1 MGGQVGERAGPGEE
15 KDMTKVIRIHE
26 FGGTDV
32 LSIEDDEIGAPGPGE
47 VLLDQKGMALHFA
60 DTMLREGKYHL
71 KPELPAVVGL
81 DGAGVVEAVGD
92 GVTDFKPGDSACYMF
107 NLGAYAEKR
116 IIAAEALMPVPA
128 GVDPK
133 NLAGTFLR
141 GMTAQYLLR
150 QTYRV
155 RSGDTVLIHT
165 AAGGMGTLLC
175 QWAKALGA
183 TVIGTV
189 GSDDKKDIAT
199 TSGAHHVINS
209 RTEDIAA
216 RVDEITAGAGVAAV
230 YDGIGKD
237 VWDANI
243 AALRPTGYLVN
254 YGHMSGVIPPIDPM
268 QLNAKSLFF
277 AKVSLPHFMLTPEA
291 KRVMADDVFGAIA
304 DGILDISVSGEYK
317 LDDIVQAQEDIV
329 ARKTTGSVI
338 IVP

>member
-1 MGGQVGERAGPGEE
+1 
-15 KDMTKVIRIHE
+15 MTKVVRIHQ
-26 FGGTDV
+26 FGGSEV
-32 LSIEDDEIGAPGPGE
+32 LSIEDDDIGAPGPGE
-47 VLLDQKGMALHFA
+47 VLLDQKGMALHYA
-60 DTMLREGKYHL
+60 DTMLREGKYFL
-71 KPELPAVVGL
+71 KPELPAVVWL

-92 GVTDFKPGDSACYMF
+92 GVTDFKSGDTACYMF

-116 IIAAEALMPVPA
+116 VIAADALMPVPD
-128 GVDPK
+128 GIDPK

-155 RSGDTVLIHT
+155 QSGDTVLVHT

-189 GSDDKKDIAT
+189 GSDDKKAVAT
-199 TSGAHHVINS
+199 ASGAAHVINS
-209 RTEDIAA
+209 RTEDIASS
-216 RVDEITAGAGVAAV
+216 VNDITGGEGVAAV

-237 VWDANI
+237 VWDANV

-254 YGHMSGVIPPIDPM
+254 YGHMSGPLDPIDPM
-268 QLNAKSLFF
+268 QLNSKSLFF
-277 AKVSLPHFMLTPEA
+277 AKVSLPHFMRTPEA
-291 KRVMADDVFGAIA
+291 KRAMAEDVFAAIA
-304 DGILDISVSGEYK
+304 DGILDISVSREYK
-317 LDDIVQAQEDIV
+317 LDDIVQAQDDIV

>member
-1 MGGQVGERAGPGEE
+1 
-15 KDMTKVIRIHE
+15 MTKVVRIHE
-26 FGGTDV
+26 FGGSDV
-32 LSIEDDEIGAPGPGE
+32 LSIEDDDIGAPGPGE
-47 VLLDQKGMALHFA
+47 VLLDQKGMALHYA
-60 DTMLREGKYHL
+60 DTMLREGKYFL

-81 DGAGVVEAVGD
+81 DGAGVIEAVGD
-92 GVTDFKPGDSACYMF
+92 GVTDFKPGDTACYMF

-116 IIAAEALMPVPA
+116 VIAADALMPVPD
-128 GVDPK
+128 GIDPK

-155 RSGDTVLIHT
+155 QSGDTVLVHT
-165 AAGGMGTLLC
+165 AAGGMGSLLC

-189 GSDDKKDIAT
+189 GSDDKKAVAT
-199 TSGAHHVINS
+199 ASGAAHVVNS

-216 RVDEITAGAGVAAV
+216 AVNDITGGEGVAAV

-237 VWDANI
+237 VWDANV

-254 YGHMSGVIPPIDPM
+254 YGHMSGPLDPIDPM
-268 QLNAKSLFF
+268 QLNSKSLFF
-277 AKVSLPHFMLTPEA
+277 AKVSLPHFMRTPEA
-291 KRVMADDVFGAIA
+291 KRAMAEDVFAAIA
-304 DGILDISVSGEYK
+304 DGILDISVSREYA
-317 LDDIVQAQEDIV
+317 LDDIVQAQEDLV

>member
-1 MGGQVGERAGPGEE
+1 
-15 KDMTKVIRIHE
+15 MTKVVRIHE
-26 FGGTDV
+26 YGGPEV
-32 LSIEDDEIGAPGPGE
+32 LKIEEDEIGAPGPGE
-47 VLLDQKGMALHFA
+47 VLLDQKGMALHYA
-60 DTMLREGKYHL
+60 DTMLREGKYFL
-71 KPELPAVVGL
+71 KPDLPAVVGL
-81 DGAGVVEAVGD
+81 DGAGVVEAVGE

-116 IIAAEALMPVPA
+116 IVAADALMPVPA
-128 GVDPK
+128 GIDPK
-133 NLAGTFLR
+133 NLAGTFLC

-155 RSGDTVLIHT
+155 QDGDTVLVHT

-199 TSGAHHVINS
+199 ASGAAHVINS

-216 RVDEITAGAGVAAV
+216 RVDEITGGEGVAAV

-237 VWDANI
+237 VWDANV
-243 AALRPTGYLVN
+243 AALRPTGHLVN
-254 YGHMSGVIPPIDPM
+254 YGHMSGPLAPIDPM
-268 QLNAKSLFF
+268 QLNSKSLFF
-277 AKVSLPHFMLTPEA
+277 AKVSLPHFMRTPDA
-291 KRVMADDVFGAIA
+291 KRAMADDVFAAIA
-304 DGILDISVSGEYK
+304 DGVFDISVSREYA

>member
-1 MGGQVGERAGPGEE
+1 
-15 KDMTKVIRIHE
+15 MTKVVRIHE
-26 FGGTDV
+26 FGGSDV
-32 LSIEDDEIGAPGPGE
+32 LSIEDDDIGAPGPGE
-47 VLLDQKGMALHFA
+47 VLLDQKGMALHYA
-60 DTMLREGKYHL
+60 DTMLREGKYFL
-71 KPELPAVVGL
+71 KPALPAVVGL

-92 GVTDFKPGDSACYMF
+92 GVTDFKPGDTACYMF

-116 IIAAEALMPVPA
+116 VIAADALMPVPD
-128 GVDPK
+128 GIDPK

-155 RSGDTVLIHT
+155 QSGDTVLVHT
-165 AAGGMGTLLC
+165 AAGGMGSLLC

-189 GSDDKKDIAT
+189 GSDDKKAVAT
-199 TSGAHHVINS
+199 ASGAAHVVNS

-216 RVDEITAGAGVAAV
+216 AVNDITGGEGVAAV

-237 VWDANI
+237 VWDANV

-254 YGHMSGVIPPIDPM
+254 YGHMSGPLDPIDPM
-268 QLNAKSLFF
+268 QLNSKSLFF
-277 AKVSLPHFMLTPEA
+277 AKVSLPHFMRTPEA
-291 KRVMADDVFGAIA
+291 KRAMAEDVFAAIA
-304 DGILDISVSGEYK
+304 DGILDISVSREYK
-317 LDDIVQAQEDIV
+317 LDDIVQAQDDIV

>member
-1 MGGQVGERAGPGEE
+1 
-15 KDMTKVIRIHE
+15 MTKVVRIHE
-26 FGGTDV
+26 FGGSDV
-32 LSIEDDEIGAPGPGE
+32 LSIEDDDIGAPGPGE
-47 VLLDQKGMALHFA
+47 VLLDQKGMALHYA
-60 DTMLREGKYHL
+60 DTMLREGKYFL

-92 GVTDFKPGDSACYMF
+92 GVTDFKPGDTACYMF

-116 IIAAEALMPVPA
+116 VIAADALMPVPD
-128 GVDPK
+128 GIDPK

-155 RSGDTVLIHT
+155 QSGDTVLVHT

-189 GSDDKKDIAT
+189 GSDDKKAVAAA
-199 TSGAHHVINS
+199 SGAAHVVNS

-216 RVDEITAGAGVAAV
+216 AVNDITGGEGVAAV

-237 VWDANI
+237 VWDANV

-254 YGHMSGVIPPIDPM
+254 YGHMSGPLDPIDPM
-268 QLNAKSLFF
+268 QLNSKSLFF
-277 AKVSLPHFMLTPEA
+277 AKVSLPHFMRTPEA
-291 KRVMADDVFGAIA
+291 KRAMAEDVFAAIA
-304 DGILDISVSGEYK
+304 DGILDISVSREYK
-317 LDDIVQAQEDIV
+317 LDDIVQAQEDLV

>member
-1 MGGQVGERAGPGEE
+1 
-15 KDMTKVIRIHE
+15 MTKVVRIHE
-26 FGGTDV
+26 FGGSDV
-32 LSIEDDEIGAPGPGE
+32 LSIEDDDIGAPGPGE
-47 VLLDQKGMALHFA
+47 VLLDQKGMALHYA
-60 DTMLREGKYHL
+60 DTMLREGKYFL

-81 DGAGVVEAVGD
+81 DGAGVIEAVGD
-92 GVTDFKPGDSACYMF
+92 GVTDFKPGDTACYMF

-116 IIAAEALMPVPA
+116 VIAADALMPVPD
-128 GVDPK
+128 GIDPK

-155 RSGDTVLIHT
+155 QSGDTVLVHT
-165 AAGGMGTLLC
+165 AAGGMGSLLC

-189 GSDDKKDIAT
+189 GSDDKKAVAT
-199 TSGAHHVINS
+199 ASGAAHVVNS

-216 RVDEITAGAGVAAV
+216 AVNDITGGEGVAAV

-237 VWDANI
+237 VWDANV

-254 YGHMSGVIPPIDPM
+254 YGHMSGPLDPIDPM
-268 QLNAKSLFF
+268 QLNSKSLFF
-277 AKVSLPHFMLTPEA
+277 AKVSLPHFMRTPEA
-291 KRVMADDVFGAIA
+291 KRAMAEDVFAAIA
-304 DGILDISVSGEYK
+304 DGILDISVSREYK
-317 LDDIVQAQEDIV
+317 LDDIVQAQDDIV

>member
-1 MGGQVGERAGPGEE
+1 
-15 KDMTKVIRIHE
+15 MTKVVRIHE
-26 FGGTDV
+26 FGGSDV
-32 LSIEDDEIGAPGPGE
+32 LSIEDDDIGAPGPGE
-47 VLLDQKGMALHFA
+47 VLLDQQGMALHFA
-60 DTMLREGKYHL
+60 DTMLREGRYHL

-81 DGAGVVEAVGD
+81 DGAGIVEAVGPD
-92 GVTDFKPGDSACYMF
+92 VTAFKPGDSACYMF

-116 IIAAEALMPVPA
+116 LIAADALMPVPA
-128 GVDPK
+128 GVEPK
-133 NLAGTFLR
+133 NIAGTLLR

-155 RSGDTVLIHT
+155 QAGDTILVHT

-189 GSDDKKDIAT
+189 GSDDKAALAEK
-199 TSGAHHVINS
+199 SGAAHVINS

-216 RVDEITAGAGVAAV
+216 RVDEITGGEGVAAV

-237 VWDANI
+237 VWDANV
-243 AALRPTGYLVN
+243 ASLRPTGYLVN
-254 YGHMSGVIPPIDPM
+254 YGHMSGPLAPIDAM

-277 AKVSLPHFMLTPEA
+277 AKVSLPHFMRTPEA
-291 KRVMADDVFGAIA
+291 KRAMADDVFGAIA
-304 DGILDISVSGEYK
+304 DGVLDISVSREYA

>member
-1 MGGQVGERAGPGEE
+1 
-15 KDMTKVIRIHE
+15 MTKVVRIHE
-26 FGGTDV
+26 FGGSDV
-32 LSIEDDEIGAPGPGE
+32 LSIEDDDIGAPGPGE
-47 VLLDQKGMALHFA
+47 VLLDQKGMALHYA
-60 DTMLREGKYHL
+60 DTMLREGKYFL

-92 GVTDFKPGDSACYMF
+92 GVTDFKPGDTACYMF

-116 IIAAEALMPVPA
+116 VIAADALMPVPD
-128 GVDPK
+128 GIDPK

-155 RSGDTVLIHT
+155 QSGDTVLVHT
-165 AAGGMGTLLC
+165 AAGGMGSLLC

-183 TVIGTV
+183 TVTGTV
-189 GSDDKKDIAT
+189 GSDDKKAVAT
-199 TSGAHHVINS
+199 ASGAAHVVNS

-216 RVDEITAGAGVAAV
+216 AVNDITGGEGVAAV

-237 VWDANI
+237 VWDANV

-254 YGHMSGVIPPIDPM
+254 YGHMSGPLDPIDPM
-268 QLNAKSLFF
+268 QLNSKSLFF
-277 AKVSLPHFMLTPEA
+277 AKVSLPHFMRTPEA
-291 KRVMADDVFGAIA
+291 KRAMAEDVFAAIA
-304 DGILDISVSGEYK
+304 DGILDISVSREYA
-317 LDDIVQAQEDIV
+317 LDDIVQAQEDLV

>member
-1 MGGQVGERAGPGEE
+1 
-15 KDMTKVIRIHE
+15 MTKVVRIHE
-26 FGGTDV
+26 FGGSDV
-32 LSIEDDEIGAPGPGE
+32 LSIEDDDIGAPGPGE
-47 VLLDQKGMALHFA
+47 VLLDQKGMALHYA
-60 DTMLREGKYHL
+60 DTMLREGKYFL

-81 DGAGVVEAVGD
+81 DGAGVIEAVGD
-92 GVTDFKPGDSACYMF
+92 GVTDFKPGDTACYMF

-116 IIAAEALMPVPA
+116 VIAADALMPVPD
-128 GVDPK
+128 GIDPK

-155 RSGDTVLIHT
+155 QSGDTVLVHT

-189 GSDDKKDIAT
+189 GSDDKKAVAAA
-199 TSGAHHVINS
+199 SGAAHVVNS

-216 RVDEITAGAGVAAV
+216 AVNDITGGEGVAAV

-237 VWDANI
+237 VWDANV

-254 YGHMSGVIPPIDPM
+254 YGHMSGPLDPIDPM
-268 QLNAKSLFF
+268 QLNSKSLFF
-277 AKVSLPHFMLTPEA
+277 AKVSLPHFMRTPEA
-291 KRVMADDVFGAIA
+291 KRAMAEDVFAAIA
-304 DGILDISVSGEYK
+304 DGILDISVSREYK
-317 LDDIVQAQEDIV
+317 LDDIVQAQEDLV

>member
-1 MGGQVGERAGPGEE
+1 
-15 KDMTKVIRIHE
+15 MTKVVRIHE
-26 FGGTDV
+26 FGGSDV
-32 LSIEDDEIGAPGPGE
+32 LSIEDDDIGAPGPGE
-47 VLLDQKGMALHFA
+47 VLLDQKGMALHYA
-60 DTMLREGKYHL
+60 DTMLREGKYFL

-81 DGAGVVEAVGD
+81 DGAGVIEAVGD
-92 GVTDFKPGDSACYMF
+92 GVTDFKPGDTACYMF

-116 IIAAEALMPVPA
+116 VIAADALMPVPD
-128 GVDPK
+128 GIDPK

-155 RSGDTVLIHT
+155 QSGDTVLVHT

-189 GSDDKKDIAT
+189 GSDDKKAVAAA
-199 TSGAHHVINS
+199 SGAAHVVNS

-216 RVDEITAGAGVAAV
+216 AVNDITGGEGVAAV

-237 VWDANI
+237 VWDANV

-254 YGHMSGVIPPIDPM
+254 YGHMSGPLDPIDPM
-268 QLNAKSLFF
+268 QLNSKSLFF
-277 AKVSLPHFMLTPEA
+277 AKVSLPHFMRTPEA
-291 KRVMADDVFGAIA
+291 KRAMAEDVFAAIA
-304 DGILDISVSGEYK
+304 DGILDISVSREYK
-317 LDDIVQAQEDIV
+317 LDDIVQAQDDIV

>member
-1 MGGQVGERAGPGEE
+1 
-15 KDMTKVIRIHE
+15 MTKVVRIHE
-26 FGGTDV
+26 FGGSDV
-32 LSIEDDEIGAPGPGE
+32 LSIEDDDIGAPGPGE
-47 VLLDQKGMALHFA
+47 VLLDQKGMALHYA
-60 DTMLREGKYHL
+60 DTMLREGKYFL

-92 GVTDFKPGDSACYMF
+92 GVTDFKPGDTACYMF

-116 IIAAEALMPVPA
+116 VIAADALMPVPD
-128 GVDPK
+128 GIDPK

-155 RSGDTVLIHT
+155 QSGDTVLVHT
-165 AAGGMGTLLC
+165 AAGGMGSLLC

-189 GSDDKKDIAT
+189 GSDDKKAVAT
-199 TSGAHHVINS
+199 ASGAAHVVNS

-216 RVDEITAGAGVAAV
+216 AVNDITGGEGVAAV

-237 VWDANI
+237 VWDANV

-254 YGHMSGVIPPIDPM
+254 YVHMSGPLDPIDPM
-268 QLNAKSLFF
+268 QLNSKSLFF
-277 AKVSLPHFMLTPEA
+277 AKVSLPHFMRTPEA
-291 KRVMADDVFGAIA
+291 KRAMAEDVFAAIA
-304 DGILDISVSGEYK
+304 DGILDISVSREYK
-317 LDDIVQAQEDIV
+317 LDDIVQAQDDIV

>member
-1 MGGQVGERAGPGEE
+1 
-15 KDMTKVIRIHE
+15 MTKVVRIHE
-26 FGGTDV
+26 FGGSDV
-32 LSIEDDEIGAPGPGE
+32 LSIEDDDIGAPGPGE
-47 VLLDQKGMALHFA
+47 VLLDQKGMALHYA
-60 DTMLREGKYHL
+60 DTMLREGKYFL

-81 DGAGVVEAVGD
+81 DGAGVIEAVGD
-92 GVTDFKPGDSACYMF
+92 GVTDFKSGDTACYMF

-116 IIAAEALMPVPA
+116 VIAADALMPVPD
-128 GVDPK
+128 GIDPK

-155 RSGDTVLIHT
+155 QSGDTVLVHT
-165 AAGGMGTLLC
+165 AAGGMGSLLC

-189 GSDDKKDIAT
+189 GSDDKKAVAAA
-199 TSGAHHVINS
+199 SGAAHVVNS

-216 RVDEITAGAGVAAV
+216 AVNDITGGEGVAAV

-237 VWDANI
+237 VWDANV

-254 YGHMSGVIPPIDPM
+254 YGHMSGPLDPIDPM
-268 QLNAKSLFF
+268 QLNSKSLFF
-277 AKVSLPHFMLTPEA
+277 AKVSLPHFMRTPEA
-291 KRVMADDVFGAIA
+291 KRAMAEDVFAAIA
-304 DGILDISVSGEYK
+304 DGILDISVSREYA
-317 LDDIVQAQEDIV
+317 LDDIVQAQEDLV

>member
-1 MGGQVGERAGPGEE
+1 
-15 KDMTKVIRIHE
+15 MTKVVRIHE
-26 FGGTDV
+26 FGGSDV
-32 LSIEDDEIGAPGPGE
+32 LSIEDDDIGAPGPGE
-47 VLLDQKGMALHFA
+47 VLLDQKGMALHYA
-60 DTMLREGKYHL
+60 DTMLREGKYFL

-81 DGAGVVEAVGD
+81 DGAGVIEAVGD
-92 GVTDFKPGDSACYMF
+92 GVTDFKPGDTACYMF

-116 IIAAEALMPVPA
+116 VIAADALMPVPD
-128 GVDPK
+128 GIDPK

-155 RSGDTVLIHT
+155 QSGDTVLVHT

-189 GSDDKKDIAT
+189 GSDDKKAVAT
-199 TSGAHHVINS
+199 ASGAAHVVNS

-216 RVDEITAGAGVAAV
+216 AVNDITGGEGVAAV

-237 VWDANI
+237 VWDANV

-254 YGHMSGVIPPIDPM
+254 YGHMSGPLDPIDPM
-268 QLNAKSLFF
+268 QLNSKSLFF
-277 AKVSLPHFMLTPEA
+277 AKVSLPHFMRTPEA
-291 KRVMADDVFGAIA
+291 KRAMAEDVFAAIA
-304 DGILDISVSGEYK
+304 DGILDISVSREYA
-317 LDDIVQAQEDIV
+317 LDDIVQAQEDLV

>member
-1 MGGQVGERAGPGEE
+1 
-15 KDMTKVIRIHE
+15 MTKVVRIHE
-26 FGGTDV
+26 FGGSDV
-32 LSIEDDEIGAPGPGE
+32 LSIEDDDIGAPGPGE
-47 VLLDQKGMALHFA
+47 VLLDQKGMALHYA
-60 DTMLREGKYHL
+60 DTMLREGKYFL

-81 DGAGVVEAVGD
+81 DGAGVIEAVGD
-92 GVTDFKPGDSACYMF
+92 GVTDFKPGDTACYMF

-116 IIAAEALMPVPA
+116 VIAADALMPVPD
-128 GVDPK
+128 GIDPK

-155 RSGDTVLIHT
+155 QSGDTVLVHT

-189 GSDDKKDIAT
+189 GSDDKKAVAAA
-199 TSGAHHVINS
+199 SGAAHVVNS

-216 RVDEITAGAGVAAV
+216 AVNDITGGEGVAAV

-237 VWDANI
+237 VWDANV

-254 YGHMSGVIPPIDPM
+254 YGHMSGPLDPIDPM
-268 QLNAKSLFF
+268 QLNSKSLFF
-277 AKVSLPHFMLTPEA
+277 AKVSLPHFMRTPEA
-291 KRVMADDVFGAIA
+291 KRAMAEDVFAAIA
-304 DGILDISVSGEYK
+304 DGILDISVSREYA
-317 LDDIVQAQEDIV
+317 LDDIVQAQEDLV

>member
-1 MGGQVGERAGPGEE
+1 
-15 KDMTKVIRIHE
+15 MTKVVRIHE
-26 FGGTDV
+26 FGGSDV
-32 LSIEDDEIGAPGPGE
+32 LSIEDDDIGAPGPGE
-47 VLLDQKGMALHFA
+47 VLLDQKGMALHYA
-60 DTMLREGKYHL
+60 DTMLREGKYFL

-92 GVTDFKPGDSACYMF
+92 GVTDFKPGDTACYMF

-116 IIAAEALMPVPA
+116 VIAADALMPVPD
-128 GVDPK
+128 GIDPK

-155 RSGDTVLIHT
+155 QSGDTVLVHT

-189 GSDDKKDIAT
+189 GSDDKKAVAT
-199 TSGAHHVINS
+199 ASGAAHVINS

-216 RVDEITAGAGVAAV
+216 AVNDITGGEGVAAV

-237 VWDANI
+237 EWDDNV

-254 YGHMSGVIPPIDPM
+254 YGHMSGPLDPIDPM
-268 QLNAKSLFF
+268 QLNSKSLFF
-277 AKVSLPHFMLTPEA
+277 AKVSLPHFMRTPEA
-291 KRVMADDVFGAIA
+291 KCAMAEDVFAAIA
-304 DGILDISVSGEYK
+304 DGILDISVSREYK
-317 LDDIVQAQEDIV
+317 LDDIVQAQEDLV
-329 ARKTTGSVI
+329 ARKTMGSVI

>member
-1 MGGQVGERAGPGEE
+1 MA
-15 KDMTKVIRIHE
+15 KVVRIHE
-26 FGGTDV
+26 FGGSEV

-47 VLLDQKGMALHFA
+47 VLLDQKGMALHYA

-81 DGAGVVEAVGD
+81 DGTGVVEAVGD
-92 GVTDFKPGDSACYMF
+92 GVTDFKPGDTACYMF
-107 NLGAYAEKR
+107 NLGAYAERR
-116 IIAAEALMPVPA
+116 IIAADALMPVPD

-155 RSGDTVLIHT
+155 QSGDTVLIHT
-165 AAGGMGTLLC
+165 AAGGMGQLLC
-175 QWAKALGA
+175 QWATALGA

-189 GSDDKKDIAT
+189 GSDDKKAIAT
-199 TSGAHHVINS
+199 DCGAAHVINS

-216 RVDEITAGAGVAAV
+216 GVDEITGGAGVAAV

-237 VWDANI
+237 VWDANV
-243 AALRPTGYLVN
+243 AVLRPTGYLIN
-254 YGHMSGVIPPIDPM
+254 FGHMSGPLAPIDPM

-291 KRVMADDVFGAIA
+291 KRAMADDVFGAIA
-304 DGILDISVSGEYK
+304 EGILDITVTREYK
-317 LDDIVQAQEDIV
+317 LDDIV
-329 ARKTTGSVI
+329 
-338 IVP
+338 

>member
-1 MGGQVGERAGPGEE
+1 
-15 KDMTKVIRIHE
+15 MTKVVRIHE
-26 FGGTDV
+26 FGGSDV
-32 LSIEDDEIGAPGPGE
+32 LSIEDDDIGAPGPGE
-47 VLLDQKGMALHFA
+47 VLLDQKGMALHYA
-60 DTMLREGKYHL
+60 DTMLREGKYFL

-92 GVTDFKPGDSACYMF
+92 GVTDFKPGDTACYMF

-116 IIAAEALMPVPA
+116 VIAADALMPVPD
-128 GVDPK
+128 GIDPK

-150 QTYRV
+150 HTYRV
-155 RSGDTVLIHT
+155 QSGDTVLVHT
-165 AAGGMGTLLC
+165 AAGGMGSLLC

-189 GSDDKKDIAT
+189 GSDDKKAVAT
-199 TSGAHHVINS
+199 ANGAAHVVNS

-216 RVDEITAGAGVAAV
+216 AVNDITGGEGVAAV

-237 VWDANI
+237 VWDANV

-254 YGHMSGVIPPIDPM
+254 YGHMSGPLDPIDPM
-268 QLNAKSLFF
+268 QLNSKSLFF
-277 AKVSLPHFMLTPEA
+277 AKVSLPHFMRTPEA
-291 KRVMADDVFGAIA
+291 KRAMAEDVFAAIA
-304 DGILDISVSGEYK
+304 DGILDISVSREYA
-317 LDDIVQAQEDIV
+317 LDDIVQAQEDLV

>member
-1 MGGQVGERAGPGEE
+1 
-15 KDMTKVIRIHE
+15 MTKVVRIHE
-26 FGGTDV
+26 FGGSDV
-32 LSIEDDEIGAPGPGE
+32 LSIEDDDIGAPGPGE
-47 VLLDQKGMALHFA
+47 VLLDQKGMALHYA
-60 DTMLREGKYHL
+60 DTMLREGKYFL

-81 DGAGVVEAVGD
+81 DGAGVIEAVGD
-92 GVTDFKPGDSACYMF
+92 GVTDFKSGDTACYMF

-116 IIAAEALMPVPA
+116 VIAADALMPVPD
-128 GVDPK
+128 GIDPK

-155 RSGDTVLIHT
+155 QSGDTVLVHT

-189 GSDDKKDIAT
+189 GSDDKKAVAAA
-199 TSGAHHVINS
+199 SGAAHVVNS

-216 RVDEITAGAGVAAV
+216 AVNDITGGEGVAAV

-237 VWDANI
+237 VWDANV

-254 YGHMSGVIPPIDPM
+254 YGHMSGPLDPIDPM
-268 QLNAKSLFF
+268 QLNSKSLFF
-277 AKVSLPHFMLTPEA
+277 AKVSLPHFMRTPEA
-291 KRVMADDVFGAIA
+291 KRAMAEDVFAAIA
-304 DGILDISVSGEYK
+304 DGILDISVSREYK
-317 LDDIVQAQEDIV
+317 LDDIVQAQDDIV

>member
-1 MGGQVGERAGPGEE
+1 
-15 KDMTKVIRIHE
+15 MTKVVRIYE
-26 FGGTDV
+26 FGGSDV
-32 LSIEDDEIGAPGPGE
+32 LSIEDDDIGAPGPGE

-60 DTMLREGKYHL
+60 DTMLRQGKYHL
-71 KPELPAVVGL
+71 KPDLPAVVGL
-81 DGAGVVEAVGD
+81 DGAGTVEAVGPD
-92 GVTDFKPGDSACYMF
+92 VTAFKPGDSACYMF

-116 IIAAEALMPVPA
+116 IIAADALMPVPA

-133 NLAGTFLR
+133 NIAGTFLR

-155 RSGDTVLIHT
+155 QAGDTILVHT

-189 GSDDKKDIAT
+189 GSNDKIGIAEQ
-199 TSGAHHVINS
+199 SGAEHVINS
-209 RTEDIAA
+209 RTGDIAA
-216 RVDEITAGAGVAAV
+216 RVADITGGEGVAAI
-230 YDGIGKD
+230 YDGIGRD
-237 VWDANI
+237 VWDANV

-254 YGHMSGVIPPIDPM
+254 YGHMSGPLAPIDPM
-268 QLNAKSLFF
+268 QLNVKSLFF
-277 AKVSLPHFMLTPEA
+277 AKVSLPHFMRSPEA
-291 KRVMADDVFGAIA
+291 KRAMAADVFGAIA
-304 DGILDISVSGEYK
+304 DGVLDISVSREYA

>member
-1 MGGQVGERAGPGEE
+1 
-15 KDMTKVIRIHE
+15 MTKVVRIHE
-26 FGGTDV
+26 FGGSDV
-32 LSIEDDEIGAPGPGE
+32 LSIEDDDIGAPGPGE
-47 VLLDQKGMALHFA
+47 VLLDQKGMALHYA
-60 DTMLREGKYHL
+60 DTMLREGKYFL

-92 GVTDFKPGDSACYMF
+92 GVTDFKSGDTACYMF

-116 IIAAEALMPVPA
+116 VIAADALMPVPD
-128 GVDPK
+128 GIDPK

-155 RSGDTVLIHT
+155 QSGDTVLVHT

-189 GSDDKKDIAT
+189 GSDDKKAVAAA
-199 TSGAHHVINS
+199 SGAAHVVNS

-216 RVDEITAGAGVAAV
+216 AVNDITGGEGVAAV

-237 VWDANI
+237 VWDANV

-254 YGHMSGVIPPIDPM
+254 YGHMSGPLDPIDPM
-268 QLNAKSLFF
+268 QLNSKSLFF
-277 AKVSLPHFMLTPEA
+277 AKVSLPHFMRTPEA
-291 KRVMADDVFGAIA
+291 KRAMAEDVFAAIA
-304 DGILDISVSGEYK
+304 DGILDISVSREYK
-317 LDDIVQAQEDIV
+317 LDDIVQAQDDIV

>member
-1 MGGQVGERAGPGEE
+1 
-15 KDMTKVIRIHE
+15 MTKVVRIHE
-26 FGGTDV
+26 FGGSDV
-32 LSIEDDEIGAPGPGE
+32 LSIEDDDIGAPGPGE
-47 VLLDQKGMALHFA
+47 VLLDQKGMALHYA
-60 DTMLREGKYHL
+60 DTMLREGKYFL

-92 GVTDFKPGDSACYMF
+92 GVTDFKPGDTACYMF

-116 IIAAEALMPVPA
+116 VIAADALMPVPD
-128 GVDPK
+128 GIDPK

-155 RSGDTVLIHT
+155 QSGDTVLVHT
-165 AAGGMGTLLC
+165 AAGGMGSLLC

-189 GSDDKKDIAT
+189 GSDDKKAVAT
-199 TSGAHHVINS
+199 ASGAAHVVNS

-216 RVDEITAGAGVAAV
+216 AVNDITGGEGVAAV

-237 VWDANI
+237 VWDANV

-254 YGHMSGVIPPIDPM
+254 YGHMSGPLDPIDPM
-268 QLNAKSLFF
+268 QLNSKSLFF
-277 AKVSLPHFMLTPEA
+277 AKVSLPHFMRTPEA
-291 KRVMADDVFGAIA
+291 KRAMAEDVFAAIA
-304 DGILDISVSGEYK
+304 DGILDISVSREYA
-317 LDDIVQAQEDIV
+317 LDDIVQAQEDLV

>member
-1 MGGQVGERAGPGEE
+1 
-15 KDMTKVIRIHE
+15 MTKVVRIHE
-26 FGGTDV
+26 YGGTDV
-32 LSIEDDEIGAPGPGE
+32 LKIENDEIGAPGPGE

-60 DTMLREGKYHL
+60 DTMLRDGKYFL
-71 KPELPAVVGL
+71 KPELPAIMGL
-81 DGAGVVEAVGD
+81 DGAGIVEAVGP
-92 GVTDFKPGDSACYMF
+92 GVDAFKPGDAACYMF

-116 IIAAEALMPVPA
+116 IIAADALMSVPD
-128 GVDPK
+128 GIDPK
-133 NLAGTFLR
+133 NIAGTFLR

-155 RSGDTVLIHT
+155 QAGDTVLIHT

-175 QWAKALGA
+175 QWAKALDA

-189 GSDDKKDIAT
+189 GSDDKFGIAT
-199 TSGAHHVINS
+199 ASGADHVINS

-216 RVDEITAGAGVAAV
+216 RVDDITGGAGVAAV
-230 YDGIGKD
+230 YDAIGRD
-237 VWDANI
+237 VWDANV

-254 YGHMSGVIPPIDPM
+254 YGHMSGLMGPIDPM

-277 AKVSLPHFMLTPEA
+277 AKVSLPHFMNGPES
-291 KRVMADDVFGAIA
+291 KRAMAADVFGAIA
-304 DGILDISVSGEYK
+304 DGILDISVSHEYP

>member
-1 MGGQVGERAGPGEE
+1 
-15 KDMTKVIRIHE
+15 MTKVVRIHE
-26 FGGTDV
+26 FGGSDV
-32 LSIEDDEIGAPGPGE
+32 LSIEDDDIGAPGPGE
-47 VLLDQKGMALHFA
+47 VLLDQKGMALHYA
-60 DTMLREGKYHL
+60 DTMLREGKYFL

-81 DGAGVVEAVGD
+81 DGAGVIEAVGD
-92 GVTDFKPGDSACYMF
+92 GVTDFKPGDTACYMF

-116 IIAAEALMPVPA
+116 VIAADALMPVPD
-128 GVDPK
+128 GIDPK

-155 RSGDTVLIHT
+155 QSGDTVLVHT

-189 GSDDKKDIAT
+189 GSDDKKAVAT
-199 TSGAHHVINS
+199 ASGAAHVVNS

-216 RVDEITAGAGVAAV
+216 AVNDITGGEGVAAV

-237 VWDANI
+237 VWDANV

-254 YGHMSGVIPPIDPM
+254 YGHMSGPLDPIDPM
-268 QLNAKSLFF
+268 QLNSKSLFF
-277 AKVSLPHFMLTPEA
+277 AKVSLPHFMRTPEA
-291 KRVMADDVFGAIA
+291 KRAMAEDVFAAIA
-304 DGILDISVSGEYK
+304 DGILDISVSREYK
-317 LDDIVQAQEDIV
+317 LDDIVQAQDDIV

>member
-1 MGGQVGERAGPGEE
+1 
-15 KDMTKVIRIHE
+15 MTKVVRIHE
-26 FGGTDV
+26 FGGSDV
-32 LSIEDDEIGAPGPGE
+32 LSIEDDDIGAPGPGE
-47 VLLDQKGMALHFA
+47 VLLDQKGMALHYA
-60 DTMLREGKYHL
+60 DTMLREGKYFL

-81 DGAGVVEAVGD
+81 DGAGVIEAVGD
-92 GVTDFKPGDSACYMF
+92 GVTDFKSGDTACYMF

-116 IIAAEALMPVPA
+116 VIAADALMPVPD
-128 GVDPK
+128 GIDPK

-155 RSGDTVLIHT
+155 QSGDTVLVHT

-189 GSDDKKDIAT
+189 GSDDKKAVAAA
-199 TSGAHHVINS
+199 SGAAHVVNS

-216 RVDEITAGAGVAAV
+216 AVNDITGGEGVAAV

-237 VWDANI
+237 VWDANV

-254 YGHMSGVIPPIDPM
+254 YGHMSGLLDPIDPM
-268 QLNAKSLFF
+268 QLNSKSLFF
-277 AKVSLPHFMLTPEA
+277 AKVSLPHFMRTPEA
-291 KRVMADDVFGAIA
+291 KRAMAEDVFAAIA
-304 DGILDISVSGEYK
+304 DGILDISVSREYA
-317 LDDIVQAQEDIV
+317 LDDIVQAQEDLV

>member
-1 MGGQVGERAGPGEE
+1 
-15 KDMTKVIRIHE
+15 MTKVVRIHE
-26 FGGTDV
+26 FGGSDV
-32 LSIEDDEIGAPGPGE
+32 LSIEDDDIGAPGPGE
-47 VLLDQKGMALHFA
+47 VLLDQKGMALHYA
-60 DTMLREGKYHL
+60 DTMLREGKYFL

-92 GVTDFKPGDSACYMF
+92 GVTDFKPGDTACYMF

-116 IIAAEALMPVPA
+116 VIAADALMPVPD
-128 GVDPK
+128 GIDPK

-155 RSGDTVLIHT
+155 QSGDTVLVHT
-165 AAGGMGTLLC
+165 AAGGMGSLLC

-189 GSDDKKDIAT
+189 GSDDKKAVAT
-199 TSGAHHVINS
+199 ASGAAHVVNS

-216 RVDEITAGAGVAAV
+216 AVNDITGGEGVAAV

-237 VWDANI
+237 VWDANV

-254 YGHMSGVIPPIDPM
+254 YGHMSGLLDPIDPM
-268 QLNAKSLFF
+268 QLNSKSLFF
-277 AKVSLPHFMLTPEA
+277 AKVSLPHFMRTPEA
-291 KRVMADDVFGAIA
+291 KRAMAEDVFAAIA
-304 DGILDISVSGEYK
+304 DGILDISVSREYK
-317 LDDIVQAQEDIV
+317 LDDIVQAQDDIV

>member
-1 MGGQVGERAGPGEE
+1 
-15 KDMTKVIRIHE
+15 MTKVVRIHE
-26 FGGTDV
+26 FGGSDV
-32 LSIEDDEIGAPGPGE
+32 LSIEDDDIGAPGPGE
-47 VLLDQKGMALHFA
+47 VLLDQKGMALHYA
-60 DTMLREGKYHL
+60 DTMLREGKYFL

-92 GVTDFKPGDSACYMF
+92 GVTDFKPGDTACYMF

-116 IIAAEALMPVPA
+116 VIAADALMPVPD
-128 GVDPK
+128 GIDPK

-155 RSGDTVLIHT
+155 QSGDTVLVHT
-165 AAGGMGTLLC
+165 AAGGMGSLLC

-189 GSDDKKDIAT
+189 GSDDKKAVAT
-199 TSGAHHVINS
+199 ASGAAHVVNS

-216 RVDEITAGAGVAAV
+216 AVNDITGGEGVAAV

-237 VWDANI
+237 VWDANV
-243 AALRPTGYLVN
+243 AVLRPTGYLVN
-254 YGHMSGVIPPIDPM
+254 YGHMSGPLDPIDPM
-268 QLNAKSLFF
+268 QLNSKSLFF
-277 AKVSLPHFMLTPEA
+277 AKVSLPHFMRTPEA
-291 KRVMADDVFGAIA
+291 KRAMAEDVFAAIA
-304 DGILDISVSGEYK
+304 DGILDISVSREYA
-317 LDDIVQAQEDIV
+317 LDDIVQAQEDLV

>member
-1 MGGQVGERAGPGEE
+1 
-15 KDMTKVIRIHE
+15 MTKVVRIHE
-26 FGGTDV
+26 FGGSDV
-32 LSIEDDEIGAPGPGE
+32 LSIEDDDIGAPGPGE
-47 VLLDQKGMALHFA
+47 VLLDQKGMALHYA
-60 DTMLREGKYHL
+60 DTMLREGKYFL

-92 GVTDFKPGDSACYMF
+92 GVTDFKPGDTACYMF

-116 IIAAEALMPVPA
+116 VIAADALMPVPD
-128 GVDPK
+128 GIDPK

-155 RSGDTVLIHT
+155 QSGDTVLVHT
-165 AAGGMGTLLC
+165 AAGGMGSLLC

-189 GSDDKKDIAT
+189 GSDDKKAVAT
-199 TSGAHHVINS
+199 ASGAAHVVNS

-216 RVDEITAGAGVAAV
+216 AVNDITGGEGVAAV

-237 VWDANI
+237 VWDANV

-254 YGHMSGVIPPIDPM
+254 YGHMSGPLDPIDPM
-268 QLNAKSLFF
+268 QLNSKSLFF
-277 AKVSLPHFMLTPEA
+277 AKVSLPHFMRTPEA
-291 KRVMADDVFGAIA
+291 KRAMAEDVFAAIA
-304 DGILDISVSGEYK
+304 DGILDISVSREYK
-317 LDDIVQAQEDIV
+317 LDDIVQAQDDIV